1 MRYTTLA
8 FLLAAS
14 CWSANLAAAPLEF
27 KQVAADAK
35 WLAHV
40 DFDAMRDSI
49 VVKKAVAKH
58 EEKHKKAEAHL
69 KMVEAMIGMNPK
81 QDLHGATFYG
91 KVIGKHVGVM
101 ILHAKMDQGKV
112 SAWALAIPGR
122 EGSEHN
128 GHKISTWTKEHHGKK
143 HTMSSA
149 WFGEEHLVIASSVE
163 EIAAALDVLDG
174 KAGSIGEEGPL
185 AGPVPA
191 GTTLM
196 MRVSG
201 IDEADLKHKD
211 PVAKQTKSFRFVL
224 GEKDGESFF
233 RSRSVMTNPE
243 IVDSL
248 KEVVEG
254 GKALAKIHFAANEQA
269 TMLVGGLE
277 IIPDESTLTL
287 TWKGPAEAVWTQLE
301 LQSEKMKAHFA
312 KMREH
317 HKKHHGHDHKGCDKC
332 NHSKEG
338 CEHCKKDDKGCEKCK
353 DGDKCEKGEGKSEPK
368 SDKEDI

>member
-1 MRYTTLA
+1 MRYSTLA
-8 FLLAAS
+8 FLLALS
-14 CWSANLAAAPLEF
+14 CWGVTLNAAPLEF
-27 KQVAADAK
+27 KHVAADAK

-58 EEKHKKAEAHL
+58 EAKHKNAEAKL

-81 QDLHGATFYG
+81 KDLHGATFYG
-91 KVIGKHVGVM
+91 KMIGKHEGVM

-112 SAWALAIPGR
+112 SAWATALPGR
-122 EGSEHN
+122 EASEHN
-128 GHKISTWTKEHHGKK
+128 GHKISTWSKEHHGKK

-149 WFGEEHLVIASSVE
+149 WFGEEHLVIASGVE
-163 EIAAALDVLDG
+163 AISAALDVLDG
-174 KAGSIGEEGPL
+174 KAGGIGEEGPL
-185 AGPVPA
+185 AGPVPP

-243 IVDSL
+243 IVGSL
-248 KEVVEG
+248 KEIVEG
-254 GKALAKIHFAANEQA
+254 GKALAGIHFAANEQA
-269 TMLVGGLE
+269 AKLVGGLE

-287 TWKGPAEAVWTQLE
+287 SWKGPAEAVWTQLE

-317 HKKHHGHDHKGCDKC
+317 HKKHHGHHDHDCKGCDKC
-332 NHSKEG
+332 KAG
-338 CEHCKKDDKGCEKCK
+338 DKDCEHCKKGDKGCEKCK
-353 DGDKCEKGEGKSEPK
+353 KGEGKSEPK
-368 SDKEDI
+368 SKKEDI